1 MAVSDLEMSA
11 LSLDSRQVVKHEGLC
26 ILVCNAGGTH
36 YAIENR
42 CTHQDTPLHE
52 GRIRNG
58 LISCPLHGVRF
69 DLKTGEPR
77 GDLTRIAVRT
87 FAVEQTGDQL
97 RVQIDEMRANE

>member
-1 MAVSDLEMSA
+1 MTVSDLEMSA
-11 LSLDSRQVVKHEGLC
+11 LSPDSRQVVMHEGVC
-26 ILVCNAGGTH
+26 VLVCNTGGRH

-69 DLKTGEPR
+69 DLKTGDPR
-77 GDLTRIAVRT
+77 GDLTRIPVRT
-87 FAVEQTGDQL
+87 LAVEQTGDRL
-97 RVQIDEMRANE
+97 RVQIDQMRSS

>member
-1 MAVSDLEMSA
+1 MTVSDLEMSA
-11 LSLDSRQVVKHEGLC
+11 LSPDSRQVVMHEGVC
-26 ILVCNAGGTH
+26 VLVCNNGGTH

-42 CTHQDTPLHE
+42 CTHQDTPLHA

-77 GDLTRIAVRT
+77 GDLTRIPVRT
-87 FAVEQTGDQL
+87 FAVEQTGDRL
-97 RVQIDEMRANE
+97 RVQIDQMRSS